1 MIVVVADVY
10 RGRHVL
16 SFRFRAAVWKGEN
29 DGSSGSGVSSIG
41 TGGWIDS
48 QGGLSIYHINCFSV
62 AVSGGRGGSSCV
74 LECVLSAPVRF

>member
-48 QGGLSIYHINCFSV
+48 QGGLSIYHI
-62 AVSGGRGGSSCV
+62 
-74 LECVLSAPVRF
+74 